1 MKFLQKNILE
11 VSVKKLVLF
20 ASVLLFA
27 SSPAFAL
34 SDSAKAAIEKLR
46 SQTKV
51 EEVATVP
58 VSMAIAPQA
67 EKTPKPV
74 SDIDLKPDF
83 TTIEAQRQYEL
94 LMGMKGLDLVRARE
108 AAHYAKEGSPS
119 YLRAL
124 KRVRELEKQERATK
138 IENSISPSVY
148 TGSHLSP
155 GNYTLHVGPRGG
167 VYHISKNGKKV
178 YHSRR
183 RR

>member
-1 MKFLQKNILE
+1 M
-11 VSVKKLVLF
+11 KKLVLF

-27 SSPAFAL
+27 SSPVFAL

-46 SQTKV
+46 SQTKA

-58 VSMAIAPQA
+58 VSVAILPRA
-67 EKTPKPV
+67 EKAPEPV
-74 SDIDLKPDF
+74 SGIDLKPDF
-83 TTIEAQRQYEL
+83 TSLEAQRQYEL
-94 LMGMKGLDLVRARE
+94 LMGMKGLDLVRAKE

-119 YLRAL
+119 FLRAL
-124 KRVRELEKQERATK
+124 ERVRELEKQERTAKAEAST
-138 IENSISPSVY
+138 SPEVHS
-148 TGSHLSP
+148 GSHLSP
-155 GNYTLHVGPRGG
+155 GDYTLHVGPRGG